1 MPLDP
6 QVKAFLEQQAAL
18 GLPAYHTLTP
28 VQARAQMLAARA
40 TGTPEPVAHVE
51 DLAVPSP
58 DGDIPVRLYQPEG
71 DMPLPALVFFHGGGW
86 VIGSVDGSDPTCRS
100 LANRAGCIVI
110 SVEYRL
116 APEAKFPAAAEDC
129 YTATR
134 WVAENAARRGIDPAR
149 IAVGGV
155 SAGGNLAAV
164 VALMARDRGGPALI
178 HQMLVVPVT
187 DSSMSSASYTENAEG
202 YGLSKQ
208 AMAWFWD
215 HYLTGEADRSNPY
228 AAPPRAASLAGLPPA
243 QVLTAEFDPLRDEG
257 KAYADRLREAGV
269 PVTYTCFEGMVHGF
283 FSMATDFD
291 GGRRAVDQATAALR
305 AAFAMPE
312 PVPSGD

>member
-1 MPLDP
+1 
-6 QVKAFLEQQAAL
+6 
-18 GLPAYHTLTP
+18 
-28 VQARAQMLAARA
+28 MLAARA
-40 TGTPEPVAHVE
+40 AAPGEPVAHVE
-51 DLAVPSP
+51 DVAVPSP
-58 DGDIPVRLYQPEG
+58 NGDIPVRVYRPESSTR
-71 DMPLPALVFFHGGGW
+71 LPALVFFHGGGW

-100 LANRAGCIVI
+100 LANRAGCTVV

-116 APEAKFPAAAEDC
+116 APEAKFPAAAEDS
-129 YTATR
+129 YAATR
-134 WVAENAARRGIDPAR
+134 WVAENTGRLGVDPAR

-164 VALMARDRGGPALI
+164 VALMARDRGGPALV

-187 DSSMSSASYTENAEG
+187 DGSMSSASYTENAEG
-202 YGLSKQ
+202 YGLSRQ

-215 HYLTGEADRSNPY
+215 HYLTGEADRRNPY
-228 AAPPRAASLAGLPPA
+228 AAPLTATSLAGLPPA
-243 QVLTAEFDPLRDEG
+243 QVLTAAYDPLRDEG

-283 FSMATDFD
+283 FSMAAMLD
-291 GGRRAVDQATAALR
+291 GGRRAVDQASAALR
-305 AAFAMPE
+305 AALATPA